1 TTIIVTIV
9 GLFTGAI
16 AAFFGGWLDTIS
28 SRGADIF
35 FAIPLLLAAIVGL
48 SALNNVWPDRGY
60 WGGVFAVVIALAAF
74 GWPQFTRIARGAVM
88 EIKNLEFVDAARSL
102 GVSKWR
108 NLFSHI
114 IPNALP
120 PVIVTATV
128 SLGVY
133 IVAEATLSFLGI
145 GLPPSVVS
153 WGNDIAAAQ
162 PQVRSG
168 DNLHVLLFPAGGLAI
183 TVLSFML
190 LGDAVRDALDP
201 QARKYMTAETPLIEI
216 ENLHINFKVNKRQ
229 VQAVQ
234 GLTLTVYPGQT
245 VAIVGESGSGKSTT
259 AHAIIDLL
267 PGTGAVTQGAI
278 KYEGN
283 DLVKLPKRKR
293 RAYRGSRIGLVPQDP
308 LSNLN
313 PLYKV
318 GAQIKEVLTVNGM
331 SKGRAADQR
340 VVELLEEA
348 GLPDAETRAHQYPH
362 EFSGGMRQRALIAA
376 GLAARPKLLIADEPT
391 SALDV
396 T

>member
-1 TTIIVTIV
+1 MHKNSPRQGQEHFVAPAVEAEAPSISQVDTSHPPESQWKQAWKSLRSNWLFWFSASLLVIVLFVVFFPNVITSANPRVADLSNSLGKPQPGHIFGFDKQGYDVFARTIHGARASVIIGLLTTIIVTIV

-16 AAFFGGWLDTIS
+16 AAFFGGWLDTII

-48 SALNNVWPDRGY
+48 SALNNVWPNRGY
-60 WGGVFAVVIALAAF
+60 WGGVFAVVVALAAF
-74 GWPQFTRIARGAVM
+74 GWPQLTRIARGAVM

-102 GVSKWR
+102 GASKWR

-162 PQVRSG
+162 PQVRTG
-168 DNLHVLLFPAGGLAI
+168 DNLHVLLFPAGALAI

-201 QARKYMTAETPLIEI
+201 KARK
-216 ENLHINFKVNKRQ
+216 
-229 VQAVQ
+229 
-234 GLTLTVYPGQT
+234 
-245 VAIVGESGSGKSTT
+245 
-259 AHAIIDLL
+259 
-267 PGTGAVTQGAI
+267 
-278 KYEGN
+278 
-283 DLVKLPKRKR
+283 
-293 RAYRGSRIGLVPQDP
+293 
-308 LSNLN
+308 
-313 PLYKV
+313 
-318 GAQIKEVLTVNGM
+318 
-331 SKGRAADQR
+331 
-340 VVELLEEA
+340 
-348 GLPDAETRAHQYPH
+348 
-362 EFSGGMRQRALIAA
+362 
-376 GLAARPKLLIADEPT
+376 
-391 SALDV
+391 
-396 T
+396 